1 MRRDK
6 VGFGRQSRE
15 QATTTRNEHARVT
28 TIPREDGF
36 DVVVGSVHGLK
47 TEGGES
53 TVTLHFRNDHGPRI
67 GERVMIGR
75 SLVKVADRRYD
86 QSGAIHVLDED
97 TKAWHK
103 WPS

>member
-1 MRRDK
+1 MMRDK
-6 VGFGRQSRE
+6 VGFGRQSKE
-15 QATTTRNEHARVT
+15 QMTTMRNEHARVT

-75 SLVKVADRRYD
+75 SLVKVADKRHD
-86 QSGAIHVLDED
+86 QKGGLQLLDED
-97 TKAWHK
+97 TRAWFP
-103 WPS
+103 WPE

>member
-6 VGFGRQSRE
+6 VGFGKQSKE

-53 TVTLHFRNDHGPRI
+53 TVTLRFRDDHGPRI
-67 GERVMIGR
+67 GERVLIGHT
-75 SLVKVADRRYD
+75 LVKVADKRYD
-86 QSGAIHVLDED
+86 QSGALHVMDED
-97 TKAWHK
+97 TKAWMR
-103 WPS
+103 WPR